1 MKRLL
6 FLVASVLVAG
16 VTYASNVS
24 KDIIA
29 SVKSDSETSISE
41 QMNQGLILEQS
52 ADVQMNVDGHYSH
65 SSHSS
70 HSSHRS
76 HSSHYSSRF

>member
-1 MKRLL
+1 MKRFL

-24 KDIIA
+24 KEIVA
-29 SVKSDSETSISE
+29 NVKSDSETSISE
-41 QMNQGLILEQS
+41 QMNQGLILEQP
-52 ADVQMNVDGHYSH
+52 ADLQMKMNTHY
-65 SSHSS
+65 S

-76 HSSHYSSRF
+76 HSSHHSHSSHYSSKF

>member
-1 MKRLL
+1 MKRFL

-24 KDIIA
+24 KEIVA
-29 SVKSDSETSISE
+29 SVKSDSETSITE

-52 ADVQMNVDGHYSH
+52 ADMQMKMNTHY
-65 SSHSS
+65 S

-76 HSSHYSSRF
+76 HSSHHSHSSHYSSKF